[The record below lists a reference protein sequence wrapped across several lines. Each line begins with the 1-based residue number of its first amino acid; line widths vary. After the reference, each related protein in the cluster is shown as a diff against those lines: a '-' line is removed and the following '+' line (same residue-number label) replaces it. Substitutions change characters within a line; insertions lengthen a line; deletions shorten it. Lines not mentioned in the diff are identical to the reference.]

1 VARPLC
7 ILAGLQR
14 LLLGESPLAPFA
26 GGDWRPV
33 LEPALAALVCGFLWE
48 LWNYGSLAK
57 WHYSIPFVQRFPL
70 FEMPLLGYSGY
81 LPFGVECALI
91 MQLVATALDHSGE
104 DGRNDTQKG
113 GQRITEGERP
123 QQQRGAQHAG
133 APRWRKPMHES
144 S

>member
-1 VARPLC
+1 M
-7 ILAGLQR
+7 LQ
-14 LLLGESPLAPFA
+14 
-26 GGDWRPV
+26 
-33 LEPALAALVCGFLWE
+33 PALAALVCGFLWE

-81 LPFGVECALI
+81 LPFGIECALI
-91 MQLVATALDHSGE
+91 MQLVATALYPSGE

-113 GQRITEGERP
+113 GHRITEGERP

-133 APRWRKPMHES
+133 AARRRKPMHES